1 MLTSWDICC
10 LVLAVQPLP
19 LLSAHPAKPTSL
31 MPASLLVPLL
41 LFHLM
46 IGSWPEGEGSM
57 VPAQVAGRGDVPRL
71 GGCQLVSAWLY
82 NLALISLTYY
92 LQKQGKGR
100 NGGECLQGSGSMGLL
115 HLSCQ
120 F

>member
-1 MLTSWDICC
+1 MLISWNICC

-19 LLSAHPAKPTSL
+19 LISAHPAKPTNL
-31 MPASLLVPLL
+31 MPVSLLVLLL

-46 IGSWPEGEGSM
+46 WPEGEGSM
-57 VPAQVAGRGDVPRL
+57 VPMQVAGRGAMPGLRS
-71 GGCQLVSAWLY
+71 CQLGSTWLY
-82 NLALISLTYY
+82 KLVLISLTYY
-92 LQKQGKGR
+92 LQKEGKGR
-100 NGGECLQGSGSMGLL
+100 NRGSTYREVATMGLL